1 MATIQEVLAHAGVSV
16 GSVSRYLKGHQ
27 LKPTNIEKIAT
38 TIKTLNYQENFL
50 ARGLKNKQTR
60 SIGLLMNHVQNQF
73 TATFITTISDGLEK
87 LGYSIVVS
95 ALREDASRLKE
106 KLDFLMARQIGRLL
120 LFEIKPTTLNQQ
132 YIKALTIPVAS
143 INIPLSLFERKD
155 AGDEQAIAAWNNMYQ
170 NIAEALYDIQVSID
184 PAMVIIDGGISARS
198 EVTVEVKIVY
208 LPY

>member
-1 MATIQEVLAHAGVSV
+1 MS
-16 GSVSRYLKGHQ
+16 
-27 LKPTNIEKIAT
+27 KI
-38 TIKTLNYQENFL
+38 NFL
-50 ARGLKNKQTR
+50 RP
-60 SIGLLMNHVQNQF
+60 LLRPFQ
-73 TATFITTISDGLEK
+73 IWLEK

-95 ALREDASRLKE
+95 ALRENASRLKE
-106 KLDFLMARQIGRLL
+106 KLDFLMARQISRLL

-170 NIAEALYDIQVSID
+170 NIAGALYDIQVSID
-184 PAMVIIDGGISARS
+184 PAMVIIGGGIYARA
-198 EVTVEVKIVY
+198 EVTVEVKIVC